1 MRGIRRITWVICAIW
16 IIFVIGVNVYKN
28 VTTTDKASYTIT
40 SDSVTFSGYTYV
52 SDNSNG
58 SGVIYQLTPDGN
70 TNKVFITHRRKYI
83 SDWKILKLAS
93 QNNEGQVGGVFYA
106 LMQGQ
111 TTADNYIPYR
121 IVSFTSD
128 MIMEAMSTSFYVHSG
143 LKLTGFSYDE
153 EGILYITGISKSR
166 QDVYIYS
173 YTDYDLIRLEGI
185 SNDKKTELSGTAI
198 ELNEISTER
207 NPSGMLY
214 TDAEYSNGTLYSRYD
229 DQEADEYFAE
239 NTQVK
244 SLFDN
249 RNQSFFNSLK
259 ATGVSIIDVIAYC
272 VVGSIIIILAF
283 GLLSHR
289 KRVVYRF
296 LLIEGLIVASCTV
309 LLFFSAYENQ
319 RAAVREF
326 IRNETYTL
334 ALLGNNAPSD
344 IGSDEFYS
352 SSEYNTFYD
361 NMNGIAD
368 RSDELADIRDIAVVD
383 QTSGKIVMSIKGV
396 GGGTV
401 GYVYGEDARELTSA
415 PETMDYRVA
424 DVDGDKVHF
433 IAVTISTAP
442 QYKLLCAAR
451 LLSPAEY
458 IIAFEIALPIL
469 VLLLFVIASVIAVV
483 LIYSEAGYLNRIAQA
498 IEDLGAGKEEIVIPA
513 NVVGYDVKRIW
524 AGINEVE
531 KKLKRA
537 SREKFMTYEAYFR
550 FAPKK
555 IEQILGKDMI
565 TEVKIG
571 DYKKINGTVAIIRCG
586 SSGSIDA
593 KRISSRN
600 AFFTMVERF
609 GDNTEGIFI
618 TAEDN
623 LSFIRM
629 LFLEDNHNSI
639 RFGADLAREAATDRN
654 VPNPTIILHYDSYIY
669 GVAGTDAQ
677 ALTCLSAEV
686 TTGLGDYAEWLG
698 SLGVSMVVTQSVVE
712 RETGAW
718 DFRFIGFI
726 LPDDNNLSS
735 RINLYEVLDAT
746 DGENRRGKK
755 RTMEDFGRALELF
768 YEKDFYFARNMFTDI
783 LREVPTDAVAK
794 WYLFECERLLNESAS
809 PDFVG
814 ELHVE

>member
-1 MRGIRRITWVICAIW
+1 MRRIRRVTWVICAIW

-28 VTTTDKASYTIT
+28 ITTTDKASYTIT

-70 TNKVFITHRRKYI
+70 TNKVFVTHRRKYI

-106 LMQGQ
+106 LMQGD
-111 TTADNYIPYR
+111 ASEDNYIPYR

-128 MIMEAMSTSFYVHSG
+128 MIIEAMSTSFYVHSG
-143 LKLTGFSYDE
+143 LKLTGFSYDD
-153 EGILYITGISKSR
+153 EGVLYITGITKSR
-166 QDVYIYS
+166 QDIYIYS
-173 YTDYDLIRLEGI
+173 YSDFELIRLEGI
-185 SNDKKTELSGTAI
+185 SNDKKKELSGTSKEI
-198 ELNEISTER
+198 NEISTER

-214 TDAEYSNGTLYSRYD
+214 TDAEYSNGTLYTRYD

-249 RNQSFFNSLK
+249 RNQSFLNSLK
-259 ATGVSIIDVIAYC
+259 ATGVSFIDVLAYC
-272 VVGSIIIILAF
+272 IVGSIIIILLF
-283 GLLSHR
+283 SLLSHR

-296 LLIEGLIVASCTV
+296 LLIEGLIVASSV
-309 LLFFSAYENQ
+309 VVIFFSAYENQ
-319 RAAVREF
+319 AAAVREF
-326 IRNETYTL
+326 LRNESYTL
-334 ALLGNNAPSD
+334 SLLGNNAPSD
-344 IGSDEFYS
+344 IGSSEFYS
-352 SSEYNTFYD
+352 SSEYAIFYS

-368 RSDELADIRDIAVVD
+368 RSDEMADIRDIAVVD
-383 QTSGKIVMSIKGV
+383 QSSGKIIMSIKGV

-401 GYVYGEDARELTSA
+401 GYVYGEDARELVAA
-415 PETMDYRVA
+415 PESMDNRVA
-424 DVDGDKVHF
+424 DIDGDRIHF
-433 IAVTISTAP
+433 IAVTLSTAP
-442 QYKLLCAAR
+442 QYKLLCVAR
-451 LLSPAEY
+451 LLNPAEY
-458 IIAFEIALPIL
+458 VVTYEVALPIL
-469 VLLLFVIASVIAVV
+469 VLMLFVIASVLAVI
-483 LIYSEAGYLNRIAQA
+483 LIYAEAGYLNRIAQA
-498 IEDLGAGKEEIVIPA
+498 IEDLGAGKDEIDIPD

-571 DYKKINGTVAIIRCG
+571 DYKKLNGTVAIIRCG
-586 SSGSIDA
+586 SSGSIDV
-593 KRISSRN
+593 KSISYRN
-600 AFFTMVERF
+600 SLFTMVERF
-609 GDNTEGIFI
+609 GDNTDGIFI
-618 TAEDN
+618 SAEDN

-654 VPNPTIILHYDSYIY
+654 VPNPTIILHYASYIY
-669 GVAGTDAQ
+669 GVAGTDTQ

-686 TTGLGDYAEWLG
+686 TTGLGEYAEWLG

-718 DFRFIGFI
+718 DFRYIGFV
-726 LPDDNNLSS
+726 LPDKNDQKR
-735 RINLYEVLDAT
+735 RISLYEVLDAT

-814 ELHVE
+814 ELHAE